1 MPRLRTTCILPKLIH
16 ANISGVVGASGLAEG
31 QRVGSGD
38 TASGVRWECNPFIRR
53 AFFGCEKLTPSHLKK
68 LTLTGTLSMHH
79 TYKDGVQL
87 LVTQIVCIGRNS
99 FCAKLNFDFVS
110 LDADRNSLHRL
121 AAAIGDKK

>member
-1 MPRLRTTCILPKLIH
+1 M
-16 ANISGVVGASGLAEG
+16 
-31 QRVGSGD
+31 GSGD
-38 TASGVRWECNPFIRR
+38 TGGVVRWECNPFIRR
-53 AFFGCEKLTPSHLKK
+53 AFFGCEKFALSHLKK

-121 AAAIGDKK
+121 AAAVTRSEAIER